1 VVALAGGLAR
11 IFQHGTKGHRSVWYL
26 ERLPARGGMLGS
38 TVINQFEGHRFQR
51 EEDLFVRETTQNA
64 IDNPKEGERGR
75 GLQKP
80 RIVFRLVRLVGAKK
94 TRFLNI
100 TDLAELCDN
109 ESLLKKADKDNELKS
124 IASGNSLS
132 LLYIEDFNTT
142 GLDGPIADPKSHW
155 MRFNLHGDAQ
165 KLEEEMK
172 IGSYGYGKSVLARAA
187 GTRSFIV
194 YTTIEPNSHDKHSRR
209 LMGHTFQNLF
219 ETGGKAYS
227 GRGWFCERNDAQ
239 GDPIPFADRKASDL
253 AEELGFTKR
262 GLDETGTS
270 FLLIG
275 TRPAEQQL
283 SIASIRHAFETWWWP
298 SLLDDRIDV
307 EFWENG
313 IQQDGPAPRLRS
325 DLRPYIECKGKLD
338 GGVSEDVKDVTFH
351 PLDSK
356 KLGSLGLILAADV
369 SVFGERPHPKA
380 PGPRRVAR
388 TRARSGM
395 FTEYRDFGT
404 DRRVAFV
411 GYYCAHDDI
420 DKAIKLSEPSAHD
433 EWSPVSQRLTRVANG
448 REIVEAVEDRTRVAC
463 YNFQRANS
471 AARAPISERLP
482 ELERILGAAFE
493 SGRGTRLPP
502 KPGPKKN
509 EQRASVEFPG
519 SSVLAPTLVYGKHT
533 NKIDGNMRFALRS
546 GYRKAAKLKIWL
558 MLSVAEDAS
567 YTKGEPLHVEV
578 TEEKS
583 GAVLFKG
590 TDPKFVLDLTPGQHV
605 DIHVRSKDYPRHQT
619 VLFNHG
625 EEKRS

>member
-1 VVALAGGLAR
+1 
-11 IFQHGTKGHRSVWYL
+11 
-26 ERLPARGGMLGS
+26 MLGS

-64 IDNPKEGERGR
+64 IDNPKEGDRGR
-75 GLQKP
+75 GSQKP
-80 RIVFRLVRLVGAKK
+80 RIVFRLVTLEGVEKK
-94 TRFLNI
+94 RFLKK

-109 ESLLKKADKDNELKS
+109 EGLLKKADKDNELKF
-124 IASGNSLS
+124 IASGRTLS

-142 GLDGPIADPKSHW
+142 GLDGLIANPKSNW

-194 YTTIEPNSHDKHSRR
+194 YTTIAPNSHDRHTRR

-219 ETGGKAYS
+219 ESGGKSYS
-227 GRGWFCERNDAQ
+227 GRGWFCERNDSQ
-239 GDPIPFADRKASDL
+239 GDPVPFTDRQASVL
-253 AEELGFTKR
+253 AGELGFAAR
-262 GLDETGTS
+262 HSDDTGTS
-270 FLLIG
+270 FLLVG
-275 TRPAEQQL
+275 TRPAKQPL

-313 IQQDGPAPRLRS
+313 VQQDGPAPRLRS

-338 GGVSEDVKDVTFH
+338 GGVSEDVKDVTFQS
-351 PLDSK
+351 LDSK
-356 KLGSLGLILAADV
+356 KLGSLGLTLAADV

-395 FTEYRDFGT
+395 ITEYRDFGT
-404 DRRVAFV
+404 EKRVAFV

-420 DKAIKLSEPSAHD
+420 DKALKLSEPSTHD

-448 REIVEAVEDRTRVAC
+448 RELVEAVEERTRVAC

-471 AARAPISERLP
+471 AARAPISDRLP

-493 SGRGTRLPP
+493 SGRGTRTAS

-509 EQRASVEFPG
+509 EQRAVVEFPG
-519 SSVLAPTLVYGKHT
+519 SSVLAPALVYGKHT
-533 NKIDGNMRFALRS
+533 NKIDGKMRFTLRS

-558 MLSVAEDAS
+558 VLNVAEDANCA
-567 YTKGEPLHVEV
+567 KGEPLHVEI
-578 TEEKS
+578 TDAKS

-590 TDPKFVLDLTPGQHV
+590 PDPMFALDLKPGQHV
-605 DIHVRSKDYPRHQT
+605 DVGVRSKDYPRHQT
-619 VLFNHG
+619 VLFDHG
-625 EEKRS
+625 EEK